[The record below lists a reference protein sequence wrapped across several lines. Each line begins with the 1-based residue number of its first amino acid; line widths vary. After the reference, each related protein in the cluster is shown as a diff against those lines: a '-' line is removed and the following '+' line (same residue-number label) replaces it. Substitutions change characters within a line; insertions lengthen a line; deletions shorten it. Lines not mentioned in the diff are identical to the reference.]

1 MITQWGGSHLQP
13 KGRDFTSSQTSWHLD
28 HENLTSRTWHFYCLT
43 HPVLYFVMAAQA
55 NWDNHSHYWEYHAEL
70 CLWEEIVAFST
81 IQNFAFNGSQTSVTF
96 HAPSYICIR
105 MNKGVYLYKE
115 SPDERA
121 VLLPYKIEMIPEKW
135 LKLSTITKLC
145 TWLHY
150 LLGNLFLLELYSIN
164 PFSLHTFQSI
174 PLPSSKVHTTLD
186 EFLIISH
193 LENCCGLL
201 INLLDLPCFQPQSS

>member
-1 MITQWGGSHLQP
+1 MRRQPPATQ
-13 KGRDFTSSQTSWHLD
+13 GRDFTSSQTSWHLD

-70 CLWEEIVAFST
+70 CLWEGIVAFST

-135 LKLSTITKLC
+135 LKLSAITKLC

-150 LLGNLFLLELYSIN
+150 LLGKSVSLELYSTKSFFFTPSN
-164 PFSLHTFQSI
+164 LSLFLH
-174 PLPSSKVHTTLD
+174 PRVHTTLD

-193 LENCCGLL
+193 LENCCSLL